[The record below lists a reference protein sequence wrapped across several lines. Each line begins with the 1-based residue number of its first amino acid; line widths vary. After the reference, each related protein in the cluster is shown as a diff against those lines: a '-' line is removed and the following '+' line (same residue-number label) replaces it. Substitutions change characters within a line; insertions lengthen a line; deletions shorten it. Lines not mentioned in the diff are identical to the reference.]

1 MKIKILISLIILIG
15 LGATGGVYW
24 YQKEKTGWVA
34 IPTSTPAAEKYFPG
48 WLPAQSGLTI
58 SSDGKTAYIP
68 FELDDALLV
77 VDLSTLTITDS
88 IDVSPAGNM
97 LSSSAAVL
105 SPDGKRIY
113 ISNEGT
119 KNVMVVNTETKQIEK
134 VLPIKPL
141 HATAISISKDG
152 SKVYLPSSEDGALY
166 VIDTSDNS
174 YRRIFIPGVIFGP
187 VVPSRNDPDLLYV
200 VGMFVKPPG
209 IFQSYFYIFDVSNNT
224 IVRSAGLTN
233 EVLPPHTYARRLIVN
248 PNETMAYF
256 GWMEVTGGLR
266 GVGDF
271 VVFDLNN
278 FKVLASVS
286 IENGVSDFAVNENTD
301 RAYIIGFW
309 SGGGAP
315 QKLSIQEYDISTNK
329 VVRSIPVSP
338 SSDQRAI
345 VIDPADANY
354 LYMTEGD
361 FNLIRKMDITTG
373 KEVAKLQFNKA
384 DIQPYAI
391 IRGDDMGYIISRL
404 AQSVYKLDLNS
415 GQLIASIKSP
425 LREGGGWGFYQGN
438 LYAGAGNT
446 IYAIKA
452 STGKVIK
459 KYSIATEF
467 SPITFTFFGD
477 KMVAIDYET
486 AQIAKRLL
494 IFDAKTMSILKSIDL
509 PREPHGDKVIVS
521 PDSSKF
527 YISRGSMVG
536 TTVITVFDASTL
548 EIINTIEIPSLQ
560 LRHGASYFPEA
571 DFDEVNRILYLTGGA
586 SVYKIDMDTDK
597 LIGAL
602 NLIDA
607 YGGLSGIRWSPT
619 AICGVALSPSKEKLF
634 AFSADAHSLF
644 IYDLIKSS
652 WSTKI
657 INLGGY
663 SRDCDAVIS
672 LGRQYFYT
680 ANSQSDNITMV
691 NLTSGEIVKI
701 IELGK

>member
-1 MKIKILISLIILIG
+1 MKTKILIGLIILIV
-15 LGATGGVYW
+15 LGVVGGMFW
-24 YQKEKTGWVA
+24 YQKDKTGWVA
-34 IPTSTPAAEKYFPG
+34 IPTPTPTTEKYFPG

-68 FELDDALLV
+68 FELDDALSV
-77 VDLSTLTITDS
+77 VDLSTFTVTDS
-88 IDVSPAGNM
+88 IDVSPAGIM

-105 SPDGKRIY
+105 SLDGKKLY
-113 ISNEGT
+113 VSNEGT
-119 KNVMVVNTETKQIEK
+119 KNVMVINTETKRVEK

-141 HATAISISKDG
+141 HATAITISKDG

-166 VIDTSDNS
+166 VINASDNS
-174 YRRIFIPGVIFGP
+174 YRRIFIPGIIFGP
-187 VVPSRNDPDLLYV
+187 VVPSSSNPDLLYV
-200 VGMFVKPPG
+200 VGMFIKPPG
-209 IFQSYFYIFDVSNNT
+209 IFQSYFYIFNVSNNT
-224 IVRSAGLTN
+224 IVRSVRLAN

-256 GWMEVTGGLR
+256 GWMEVTGDLR
-266 GVGDF
+266 GAGNF
-271 VVFDLNN
+271 VVFDLNT
-278 FKVLASVS
+278 FKVLASVP
-286 IENGVSDFAVNENTD
+286 IENGVSDFAVNEKTSK
-301 RAYIIGFW
+301 AYIIGFW

-315 QKLSIQEYDISTNK
+315 QKLFIQEYDIATNK

-361 FNLIRKMDITTG
+361 FNLIRKVDITAG
-373 KEVAKLQFNKA
+373 KEINRVQFNKA

-404 AQSVYKLDLNS
+404 TQRVYKLDLNS

-425 LREGGGWGFYQGN
+425 LQEGGGWGFYQGN

-446 IYAIKA
+446 IYAIRA

-467 SPITFTFFGD
+467 SPITLTFFGD
-477 KMVAIDYET
+477 KMAAIDYET

-494 IFDAKTMSILKSIDL
+494 IFDARNMTLLKSIEL

-536 TTVITVFDASTL
+536 TTIITVFDASTL
-548 EIINTIEIPSLQ
+548 EIINTIEIPYLQ

-571 DFDEVNRILYLTGGA
+571 DFDEVNQILYLTGGA

-597 LIGAL
+597 LIGTL

-607 YGGLSGIRWSPT
+607 YGGLSSIRWSPT
-619 AICGVALSPSKEKLF
+619 AICGVAFSPSKEKLF
-634 AFSADAHSLF
+634 AFGADAHSLF

-672 LGRQYFYT
+672 PDRQYFYT

-691 NLTSGEIVKI
+691 DLISGEIVKI
-701 IELGK
+701 IELQK